1 MDAICLRFEK
11 HIKRMIYIR
20 FNPNFFFFLPLIIL
34 ISLNFFIHQ
43 TDIEVPTPATFQS
56 FSANLHQDASPPEV
70 IIIQPD
76 ENSIFQWGARVRYEI
91 SVSDAVDGE
100 SRYGEINPA
109 EVLLE
114 IKYLP
119 LKKGHSAMKKS
130 GYPVSEEQSGL
141 TLMRKSTCFSCHAD
155 KTSLVG
161 PSFSAIAVRYDTEP
175 ETVQQLGM
183 HIVEGSSG
191 EWGDFEMPPH
201 ENITFEEAEKIVRYI
216 LDQGK
221 RKNQWVYP
229 GLDGIF
235 QIIEKPEQYETGLYL
250 LTASYINHTE
260 GKESGAGIRGE
271 HSIVLEIE

>member
-1 MDAICLRFEK
+1 MFQL
-11 HIKRMIYIR
+11 
-20 FNPNFFFFLPLIIL
+20 NFFFFLPLIIL
-34 ISLNFFIHQ
+34 ISLKFFIYL
-43 TDIEVPTPATFQS
+43 TGIEVHTPVKFQS
-56 FSANLHQDASPPEV
+56 YSANLHQDSTPEV
-70 IIIQPD
+70 KIILPD

-100 SRYGEINPA
+100 SRYGEINPD

-119 LKKGHSAMKKS
+119 VKKDHVAIEKS
-130 GYPVSEEQSGL
+130 GYRVSEEHTGL

-161 PSFSAIAVRYDTEP
+161 PSFSAIADRYAPEP
-175 ETVQQLGM
+175 ETLQQLGM

-191 EWGDFEMPPH
+191 VWGDFEMPPH

-216 LDQGK
+216 LEQGE

-229 GLDGIF
+229 GLEGII
-235 QIIEKPEQYETGLYL
+235 QIIEKPEQYETGLYF